1 MAERARFA
9 YVVGPAAVR
18 LARMNDIPSTDLDM
32 FTDEGLRDPY
42 PLYQELRDLGPV
54 VRLNVHGM
62 YAFPRYR
69 QVREASGNWKVFSS
83 AKGVMM
89 NDEINT
95 MLEGVTLCSDP
106 PEHTQMRSVL
116 SRPLRP
122 DRLRE
127 LTPQVEAEAER
138 IVEELVGRGTFDAAT
153 ELAEHLPLAIVTDL
167 VGLGSSG
174 RDRMLDWA
182 AATFD
187 AQGPMNRRTK
197 DSLPLLEEMV
207 GFANTEA
214 VPGKLDPDGW
224 AAQLYEA
231 AAQGDIPVDKC
242 PAMMIDYIAPSLDTT
257 IYAMSSAIQLFA
269 RNPQQWTILRE
280 DNSLVPHAINEA
292 LRLEAPVQR
301 FTRLVT
307 QDYEVEGQVLPA
319 GSRVVLLYGSANR
332 DERKYPNP
340 DRFDVRRK
348 PSDHLAFG
356 RGEHVCVG
364 MNLARIE
371 MRALFEAL
379 IPRVERFEV
388 LESGLALNNTLRGL
402 GTLKVR
408 VS

>member
-1 MAERARFA
+1 MI
-9 YVVGPAAVR
+9 
-18 LARMNDIPSTDLDM
+18 RMGTIPSTDVDM
-32 FTDEGLRDPY
+32 FTDDALRDPY
-42 PLYQELRDLGPV
+42 PLYRELRELGPV
-54 VRLNVHGM
+54 VHLNAHGM
-62 YAFPRYR
+62 YAFPRYH
-69 QVREASGNWKVFSS
+69 QVREASGNWRVFSS

-95 MLEGVTLCSDP
+95 MLEGITLCSDP

-122 DRLRE
+122 DHLRD
-127 LTPQVEAEAER
+127 LTPRVEAEAER
-138 IVEELVGRGTFDAAT
+138 IVAELVGRGTFDAAT
-153 ELAEHLPLAIVTDL
+153 ELAEHLPLTIVSDL
-167 VGLGSSG
+167 VGLGDSG

-187 AQGPMNRRTK
+187 AQGPMNQRTK
-197 DSLPLLEEMV
+197 DSFPLLEEMV
-207 GFANTEA
+207 AFASTEA

-231 AAQGDIPVDKC
+231 AARGDIPVDKC
-242 PAMMIDYIAPSLDTT
+242 PVMMIDYIAPSLDTT
-257 IYAMSSAIQLFA
+257 MYAISSAIRLFA
-269 RNPQQWTILRE
+269 ENPEQWAILRQ
-280 DNSLVPHAINEA
+280 DPLLIPHAINEA
-292 LRLEAPVQR
+292 LRLESPVQR

-307 QDYEVEGQVLPA
+307 EDYEVDGDVLPA

-332 DERKYPNP
+332 DERKYPDP

-379 IPRVERFEV
+379 AARVRRFEV
-388 LESGLALNNTLRGL
+388 LEAGLALNNTLRGL

>member
-1 MAERARFA
+1 MS
-9 YVVGPAAVR
+9 
-18 LARMNDIPSTDLDM
+18 NIPSTELDM
-32 FTDEGLRDPY
+32 FTDAALRDPY

-54 VRLNVHGM
+54 VHLSAHDM
-62 YAFPRYR
+62 YAFPRYQ
-69 QVREASGNWKVFSS
+69 QVREASGNWRVFSS

-95 MLEGVTLCSDP
+95 MLEGITLCSDP

-116 SRPLRP
+116 VRPLRA
-122 DRLRE
+122 DRLRD
-127 LTPQVEAEAER
+127 LTPKVEAEAER
-138 IVEELVGRGTFDAAT
+138 IVSTLVSRGTFDAAT
-153 ELAEHLPLAIVTDL
+153 ELAEHLPLSIVSDL
-167 VGLGSSG
+167 VGLGDSG

-187 AQGPMNRRTK
+187 AQGPMNQRTK
-197 DSLPLLEEMV
+197 DSFPLLEEMV
-207 GFANTEA
+207 GFASTDA

-231 AAQGDIPVDKC
+231 AAHGDIPVEKC
-242 PAMMIDYIAPSLDTT
+242 PVMMIDYIAPSLDTT
-257 IYAMSSAIQLFA
+257 IYAISSAIQLFA
-269 RNPQQWTILRE
+269 QNPDQWALLRE
-280 DNSLVPHAINEA
+280 DRSLIPHAINEA
-292 LRLEAPVQR
+292 LRLESPVQR
-301 FTRLVT
+301 FTRVVT
-307 QDYEVEGQVLPA
+307 EDYEVEGQVLPA

-332 DERKYPNP
+332 DERKYPDP
-340 DRFDVRRK
+340 DRFDIRRK

-371 MRALFEAL
+371 MGALFEAL

-388 LESGLALNNTLRGL
+388 LESDLALNNTLRGL